1 MIVFFVFNLAVT
13 FITISI
19 FNRFAFIFLSLF
31 AFTLTSSPC
40 GSSTNNPARMRR
52 RSKKASSRAASAS
65 PAASSRRPTP
75 SPPDGQM
82 LQINGGKR
90 RHCALRKMG
99 RFSPRS
105 TVLYYGRPVF
115 FFCKNRYTR
124 HKVHKKI
131 NIDTHGLPLL
141 DFNLAVLYT

>member
-40 GSSTNNPARMRR
+40 GSSTNNPARTRR

-75 SPPDGQM
+75 RPPEGRM

-90 RHCALRKMG
+90 RHCALWKMG

-105 TVLYYGRPVF
+105 TVLRKTVF

-141 DFNLAVLYT
+141 DFNLAVLNT